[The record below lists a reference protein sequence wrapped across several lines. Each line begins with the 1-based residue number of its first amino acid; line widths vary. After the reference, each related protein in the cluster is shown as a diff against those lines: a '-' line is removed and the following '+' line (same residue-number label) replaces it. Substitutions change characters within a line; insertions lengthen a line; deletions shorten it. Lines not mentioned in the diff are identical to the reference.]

1 MKRLHDKLVFDR
13 RVRVLSRE
21 LAARLPENARVL
33 DIGCGSGDMAA
44 AIMAER
50 PDVVIEGVDV
60 LVRPGTAI
68 EVREYDGITIPF
80 ADDSYDV
87 AMLVD
92 VLHHTDDPGVVLAEA
107 SRVATLGVLVK
118 DHYRDT
124 PLAGMILRFMDWVG
138 NASHGVRLPY
148 NYLSRARWRDLWQRL
163 TLSPTRTGE
172 DLGIYPRPFDFVFGR
187 GLHFIT
193 LLTRTGRA

>member
-1 MKRLHDKLVFDR
+1 MKRIHNKLVFDR
-13 RVRVLSRE
+13 RVRVLSTR

-44 AIMAER
+44 AIMAVR
-50 PDVVIEGVDV
+50 PDVSIDGVDV

-68 EVREYDGITIPF
+68 EVSEYDGETIPF
-80 ADDSYDV
+80 ADASYDV

-92 VLHHTDDPGVVLAEA
+92 VLHHTDDPAAVMAEA
-107 SRVATLGVLVK
+107 RRVASHGVLIK
-118 DHYRDT
+118 DHYRDD
-124 PLAGMILRFMDWVG
+124 PVAGAILRFMDWVG

-148 NYLSRARWRDLWQRL
+148 NYLSRKQWREKWQRL
-163 TLSPTRTGE
+163 SLTPTRIDE
-172 DLGIYPRPFDFVFGR
+172 NLGIYPIPFDLIFGR

-193 LLTRTGRA
+193 LLAKTD